1 MDSFLLVLSAV
12 AIVNHDIANG
22 VLVIYIGFRLALNFL
37 PLTLPVNVVERAMTN
52 PPRSNGLC
60 IVLIVILIQQI
71 CADSLGNH
79 EIEICIVGGGITGHL
94 GMLTKKDWGWTD
106 PFYDQSIRTARS
118 ITFPLMADLLSM

>member
-22 VLVIYIGFRLALNFL
+22 LLVIHIGFRLALNFL
-37 PLTLPVNVVERAMTN
+37 PLTLLVDVVERAMPN

-60 IVLIVILIQQI
+60 IVLIIILIQKVL
-71 CADSLGNH
+71 ADSLGNH

-94 GMLTKKDWGWTD
+94 GMLTKKD
-106 PFYDQSIRTARS
+106 
-118 ITFPLMADLLSM
+118 